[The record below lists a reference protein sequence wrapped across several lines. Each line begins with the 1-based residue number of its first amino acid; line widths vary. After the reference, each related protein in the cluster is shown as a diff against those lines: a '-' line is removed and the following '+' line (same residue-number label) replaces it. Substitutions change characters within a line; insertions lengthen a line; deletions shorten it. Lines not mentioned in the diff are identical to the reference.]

1 MNLSQL
7 ERGQE
12 AVVAGV
18 DGTGAVMMRLMEI
31 GLVPGR
37 VVSVLR
43 RAALGGPVELLVDR
57 TRIAVRPTEAACVQL
72 VSSDSAATKA
82 PESIASQL
90 PAIA

>member
-12 AVVAGV
+12 AVVAGI

-31 GLVPGR
+31 GLIPGR
-37 VVSVLR
+37 PVSVLR
-43 RAALGGPVELLVDR
+43 RAALGGPIELLVDQ
-57 TRIAVRPTEAACVQL
+57 TRIAVRSAEAACVRL
-72 VSSDSAATKA
+72 VSTTASRPEAA
-82 PESIASQL
+82 PVASQM